1 MATDTKTLDERIREK
16 AHQQWEQDVK
26 KAFEALDKV
35 IGRVAG
41 INMWDGPKQAI
52 AVPATN
58 RPVTFTNE
66 GGEHTKGRVEVSI
79 SWMRRNLEALA
90 IAHGKARAG
99 DAAVAA
105 FLTKVDS
112 LADEVESLRY
122 QTLG

>member
-16 AHQQWEQDVK
+16 AHQQWKADVEQ
-26 KAFEALDKV
+26 AFKALDKV
-35 IGRVAG
+35 IGNVTAREF
-41 INMWDGPKQAI
+41 NGPFKAV

-58 RPVTFTNE
+58 DVVRFKDE
-66 GGEHTKGRVEVSI
+66 RGERHTGTVEVTMH
-79 SWMRRNLEALA
+79 WMRRNLEALA
-90 IAHGKARAG
+90 IDHGKAHAG

-105 FLTKVDS
+105 FLTKVES